1 MKAVIMVGG
10 PSTDSWFRPLS
21 LIQPKP
27 LFPIAGHSMIYH
39 HVKSLA
45 RFDNLVEVLL
55 IGFYEAGEFEPFIRS
70 IADEFGVR
78 VRYLQEPKSLGTGGG
93 LIHFKDDILAHDPK
107 YVFVLYGDICC
118 SFPLGRM
125 LVAQHQAPGTL
136 ATILATHVTR
146 EQSCNYGCL
155 VKEDGDSQFVLHYVE
170 KPETFVSTLVSCG
183 VYLLD
188 SEIFTEFDVLV
199 ARSRRTHH
207 SEHLPI
213 LNANGSPRPSIL
225 RLEQDIL
232 SPLAA
237 DRKVSYYETKDFWC
251 QVKTPNSAITANR
264 LYLEEALFRRPDQFL
279 PHEQFEAVGA
289 VYVHP
294 TARVALDAKLGPN
307 VSIGPNCVVESGVRI
322 KESIVLDGSEIRANA
337 LVVNSIIGW
346 NSNIGAWSRIEGAP
360 DGTTTDA
367 ITLNGV
373 KMPSITVLGG
383 TVNVADEQVIRNCIV
398 LPQKDL
404 HKSYQN
410 EILL

>member
-1 MKAVIMVGG
+1 
-10 PSTDSWFRPLS
+10 
-21 LIQPKP
+21 
-27 LFPIAGHSMIYH
+27 
-39 HVKSLA
+39 
-45 RFDNLVEVLL
+45 
-55 IGFYEAGEFEPFIRS
+55 
-70 IADEFGVR
+70 
-78 VRYLQEPKSLGTGGG
+78 
-93 LIHFKDDILAHDPK
+93 
-107 YVFVLYGDICC
+107 
-118 SFPLGRM
+118 M

-146 EQSCNYGCL
+146 EQSSNYGCL
-155 VKEDGDSQFVLHYVE
+155 VKDDGESQFVRHYVE

-188 SEIFTEFDVLV
+188 SEIFNEFDELL
-199 ARSRRTHH
+199 ARSKQAQH
-207 SEHLPI
+207 SEHSPI
-213 LNANGSPRPSIL
+213 LSPNGVPRPTIV

-264 LYLEEALFRRPDQFL
+264 LYLEEALFRRPDHFT
-279 PHEQFEAVGA
+279 PHDRFQTVGA
-289 VYVHP
+289 VHVHP
-294 TARVALDAKLGPN
+294 TARIASDAKLGPN
-307 VSIGPNCVVESGVRI
+307 VSIGPNCVIESGVRI
-322 KESIVLDGSEIRANA
+322 KESVVLDGSQIRPNA

-346 NSNIGAWSRIEGAP
+346 DSHIGAWTRIEGAP

-383 TVNVADEQVIRNCIV
+383 SVNVADEKVIRNCIV
-398 LPQKDL
+398 LPHKDL